1 MYRYIS
7 AIIKVL
13 RNPSWFE
20 NGSECNTELVQ
31 NGVVTV
37 SSGIHFSVAKRL
49 FD

>member
-13 RNPSWFE
+13 HNPSWFE

-31 NGVVTV
+31 NGVVIFRDRFF
-37 SSGIHFSVAKRL
+37 SSQTSL
-49 FD
+49 WL